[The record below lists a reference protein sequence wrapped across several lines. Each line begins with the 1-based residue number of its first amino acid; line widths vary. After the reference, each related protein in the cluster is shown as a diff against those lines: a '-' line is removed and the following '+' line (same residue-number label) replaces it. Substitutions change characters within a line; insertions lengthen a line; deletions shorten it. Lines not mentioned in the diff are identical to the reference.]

1 MRNDARPIGE
11 DTGRQSPVPSDRTA
25 GDRGRSRSDS
35 RDRVTHDRE
44 SHIVNRPAENT
55 ARRKEADVDPVM
67 PAGDA
72 TLNTK
77 I

>member
-11 DTGRQSPVPSDRTA
+11 DTGRQSPVARNRTA
-25 GDRGRSRSDS
+25 GDRRRSRSDS

-44 SHIVNRPAENT
+44 SHVVNRPPEDT
-55 ARRKEADVDPVM
+55 GRRKKADVDPVM